1 MNLLITGANGF
12 IGKAMLKRM
21 CNKHNIVGLVRDS
34 GKCEEL
40 DNVKFVN
47 HDLSR
52 RLDTKE
58 LPNKIDAVIH
68 LAQSNKY
75 RNFPEGMRDMTDVN
89 ISSLV
94 DLLEYARN
102 AECRQF
108 INFSSGSVYS
118 TDPSAQSEDSPI
130 TPNGAYPLTKYVAE
144 QITDL
149 YSDFFTTLNI
159 RLFFPYGPGQKGM
172 LMPNIINSVKS
183 GNAIGLQGKSGG
195 LKLCPIYIDDVVSI
209 CAECLDKNTAGLMN
223 VGGLETLTLQN
234 IAHEIEKIVDQ
245 KAIFKVDYDS
255 TPAEFTPTLDR
266 MKKLLEEKELTKFS
280 TGIENTINL
289 QN

>member
-108 INFSSGSVYS
+108 INCFC
-118 TDPSAQSEDSPI
+118 
-130 TPNGAYPLTKYVAE
+130 
-144 QITDL
+144 
-149 YSDFFTTLNI
+149 
-159 RLFFPYGPGQKGM
+159 R
-172 LMPNIINSVKS
+172 
-183 GNAIGLQGKSGG
+183 
-195 LKLCPIYIDDVVSI
+195 
-209 CAECLDKNTAGLMN
+209 
-223 VGGLETLTLQN
+223 
-234 IAHEIEKIVDQ
+234 
-245 KAIFKVDYDS
+245 
-255 TPAEFTPTLDR
+255 
-266 MKKLLEEKELTKFS
+266 
-280 TGIENTINL
+280 
-289 QN
+289 